1 MMFPRPTSSRTLV
14 RQTLAAT
21 IAELGHILAVDVEA
35 LLAEEVR
42 LRSGHYEKVEFV
54 GNSGRKVSAKEKRV
68 RKIAQKIM
76 VVAVSGCLVFSA
88 EFELMVI
95 LSGM

>member
-21 IAELGHILAVDVEA
+21 ISELAHILAVEIEA

-42 LRSGHYEKVEFV
+42 LKEGHYENVEFV
-54 GNSGRKVSAKEKRV
+54 GNTKGGKVSAKEKRV
-68 RKIAQKIM
+68 RKIAQK
-76 VVAVSGCLVFSA
+76 VLAVAVSESFLRDVGG
-88 EFELMVI
+88 
-95 LSGM
+95 LSLS